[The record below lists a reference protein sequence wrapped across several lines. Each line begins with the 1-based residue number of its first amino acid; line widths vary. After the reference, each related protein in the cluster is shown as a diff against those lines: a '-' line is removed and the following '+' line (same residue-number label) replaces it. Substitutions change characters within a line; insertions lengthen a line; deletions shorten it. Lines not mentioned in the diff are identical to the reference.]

1 MVLPAVHPRTF
12 PDLLIWVLEPAT
24 VQETHNSF
32 AFISFVTILGTKGNC
47 FLPELSCS
55 CVDMRDSPLWLEGV
69 WSQAP

>member
-47 FLPELSCS
+47 FLPEHH
-55 CVDMRDSPLWLEGV
+55 VPV
-69 WSQAP
+69 